1 MRSVFFPSSPRHQPE
16 VIRKDV
22 SIEREQSCVYGIF
35 FWYQNHP
42 NNPSVTLL
50 YHSCTILV
58 LHERWPFMRIK
69 QQGIS
74 FKNRFILKDFFK
86 KNLCIQFLLS
96 HNAYYV
102 CLVQCCHLLLI
113 SLFTYSGLCN
123 THSTVTT
130 ENTLCVNQQIAFE
143 RFEKLDNIITGIYPI
158 FKGAQNDKINILEIW
173 RIYIAWFLP
182 TLTSS
187 SL

>member
-1 MRSVFFPSSPRHQPE
+1 MRSVFFPSSPRQQPE

-35 FWYQNHP
+35 FDIKIAQIIPPLHY
-42 NNPSVTLL
+42 S
-50 YHSCTILV
+50 TILA
-58 LHERWPFMRIK
+58 LFSSSMRGGRLWESNNK
-69 QQGIS
+69 GIS

-113 SLFTYSGLCN
+113 SLFAYSGLCN

-158 FKGAQNDKINILEIW
+158 FKGAQNDKINL
-173 RIYIAWFLP
+173 
-182 TLTSS
+182 LTI
-187 SL
+187 